1 MKQILIA
8 AGVMTAIGGVL
19 AGIHTVAAHHAT
31 TMFDHSKTLT
41 IKGVVTEV
49 RWVNPHVSLWVKGTI
64 HEEDEPTVW
73 ALESTSPGNLVRR
86 GWSRGTLKPGDKVVV
101 EMSPLRESD
110 KKGGAVKKVTLVD
123 TGVSFQSNIR
133 DEAPGGE

>member
-1 MKQILIA
+1 
-8 AGVMTAIGGVL
+8 MTKPVKVVGIVSALGSVVV
-19 AGIHTVAAHHAT
+19 GIHMAAAHHAT

-41 IKGVVTEV
+41 INGVVTEV
-49 RWVNPHVSLWVKGTI
+49 RWVNPHVSLWVRGTI
-64 HEEDEPTVW
+64 KDGEEPAVW

-86 GWSRGTLKPGDKVVV
+86 GWTRATLKPGDKVVV

-110 KKGGAVKKVTLVD
+110 KKGGAVKKVTVVD
-123 TGVSFQSNIR
+123 TGLSFQSNVR

>member
-1 MKQILIA
+1 
-8 AGVMTAIGGVL
+8 
-19 AGIHTVAAHHAT
+19 
-31 TMFDHSKTLT
+31 
-41 IKGVVTEV
+41 
-49 RWVNPHVSLWVKGTI
+49 VSLWVKGTI